1 MTVAL
6 LLNVFKCEMWDARPM
21 TKRSSEDVTARIG
34 AGAAAAGGGAGAGVA
49 GGTEAGMIRAGGPGD
64 AEAVAAL
71 HAESWR
77 TTYTGIV
84 PEQALGDGLAAERL
98 DLWTLRLTV
107 DYGEPANT
115 PALLIADSAEGE
127 AIGFA
132 YLVPQPDGRILLDN
146 LHVRPGGT
154 GRGTGRL
161 LMSAALAHT
170 ARQHPGADFYLEVLR
185 DNTRAVA
192 FYERAGGV
200 RTAEQE
206 GFFPGGFVLPEYEYT
221 WPAAVVAR
229 HG

>member
-1 MTVAL
+1 MTSQREQDPTGVT
-6 LLNVFKCEMWDARPM
+6 VRTGTPEDA
-21 TKRSSEDVTARIG
+21 G
-34 AGAAAAGGGAGAGVA
+34 
-49 GGTEAGMIRAGGPGD
+49 
-64 AEAVAAL
+64 AVAAL

-77 TTYTGIV
+77 TAYSGIV
-84 PEQALGDGLAAERL
+84 PEDALGDGLAAERL

-115 PALLIADSAEGE
+115 PALLIAERAGAGGSAGE
-127 AIGFA
+127 TVGFA

-146 LHVRPGGT
+146 LHVRPGST

-170 ARQHPGADFYLEVLR
+170 AGQHPGAGLYLEVLR
-185 DNTRAVA
+185 ENTRAVA

-206 GFFPGGFVLPEYEYT
+206 GFFPGGFVLPEYEYS
-221 WPAAVVAR
+221 WPAEAVAA